1 VVSYVAFFGLLRTVL
16 RHRSETPT
24 SLKLNWVAGVVVVGG
39 MLFAKVGTSYEL
51 PVWLYY
57 GVPAVVT
64 WTLPPLVFRMRGREV
79 ASYLVLALLLA
90 PMIHLAFS
98 FFLGWKEY
106 LPFLPVPSLAELF
119 G

>member
-1 VVSYVAFFGLLRTVL
+1 M
-16 RHRSETPT
+16 
-24 SLKLNWVAGVVVVGG
+24 KLNWVGGVVVVAG

-57 GVPAVVT
+57 GVPAVIT
-64 WTLPPLVFRMRGREV
+64 WTLPPLVFRMRSREV
-79 ASYLVLALLLA
+79 AIYLVLALLLA